1 MSRAFMKERDDR
13 PADEIVPP
21 ESSHPNYVTRRGL
34 SALKERLTAATE
46 PRDIAHLQTRIES
59 AILIDHAAAPPKTVQ
74 FGATVHVEGGEMN
87 REFTIVGEDEADVGK
102 GLISY
107 ISPLAQALIDGTT
120 GQSVIWKRPAGDLQ
134 VLIRS
139 ISYR

>member
-34 SALKERLTAATE
+34 LALQERLTAASE
-46 PRDIAHLQTRIES
+46 PRDMSYLQARIES
-59 AILIDHAAAPPKTVQ
+59 AILVDHASPPPETVQ
-74 FGATVHVEGGEMN
+74 FGATVHVEGAELN
-87 REFTIVGEDEADVGK
+87 REFTIVGEDEADVGR

-107 ISPLAQALIDGTT
+107 ISPLAQALMDGKK
-120 GQSVIWKRPAGDLQ
+120 GQSVIWKRPAGDLPL
-134 VLIRS
+134 VIRS
-139 ISYR
+139 IRYR